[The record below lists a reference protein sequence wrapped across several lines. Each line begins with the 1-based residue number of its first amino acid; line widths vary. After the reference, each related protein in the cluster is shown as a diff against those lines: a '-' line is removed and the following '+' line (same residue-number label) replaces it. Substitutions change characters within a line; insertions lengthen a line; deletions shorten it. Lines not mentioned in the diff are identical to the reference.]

1 MNSYDGAMTMLGI
14 ILGAHAG
21 GLPDPRI
28 VIGAGLGASFAMGV
42 SGFSGAFE
50 TERAERMRRLHG
62 LRRAMLTDLRR
73 SFHLKAGMAA
83 SVWAAVVDGLSPALA
98 AAVPMTP
105 YALAFLGILSTQMA
119 LYVAV
124 ILILVLL
131 FILGAFLGRISKANF
146 IFGGLRM
153 LLVGAVT
160 AVILLLVGGLP
171 H

>member
-1 MNSYDGAMTMLGI
+1 
-14 ILGAHAG
+14 
-21 GLPDPRI
+21 
-28 VIGAGLGASFAMGV
+28 
-42 SGFSGAFE
+42 
-50 TERAERMRRLHG
+50 
-62 LRRAMLTDLRR
+62 
-73 SFHLKAGMAA
+73 
-83 SVWAAVVDGLSPALA
+83 
-98 AAVPMTP
+98 MTP
-105 YALAFLGILSTQMA
+105 YTLAFLGILSTQMA